1 MSRKRWSGLTKDD
14 SVYLEHI
21 LDEIAFLTS
30 HVECLRFED
39 LMEDEL
45 LQRGVIRSLEIIG
58 EASKNV
64 SPGLK
69 EAYPQIQWKMMAAMR
84 DKLIHRYFQVN
95 WRIVWNVLTTEIPPL
110 KVQIERILQGPHA
123 NLPSQDNP

>member
-1 MSRKRWSGLTKDD
+1 MSRKRWSGLTKED

-21 LDEIAFLTS
+21 LDEIAFITI
-30 HVECLRFED
+30 HVENLLFED
-39 LMEDEL
+39 LQGDEL

-64 SPGLK
+64 SPELK
-69 EAYPQIQWKMMAAMR
+69 ERYPEIEWKMMAAIR

-95 WRIVWNVLTTEIPPL
+95 
-110 KVQIERILQGPHA
+110 
-123 NLPSQDNP
+123 